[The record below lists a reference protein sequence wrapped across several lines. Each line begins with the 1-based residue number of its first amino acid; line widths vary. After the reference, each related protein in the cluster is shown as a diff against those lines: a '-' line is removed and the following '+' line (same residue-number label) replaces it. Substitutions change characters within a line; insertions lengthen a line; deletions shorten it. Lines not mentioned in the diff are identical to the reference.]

1 MPDHRAFV
9 IVGAGLAGAKAA
21 ETLREEGFTGRIVLI
36 GTEPERPYE
45 RPPLSKDVLLGAA
58 PRDSVFVHEPGW
70 YAGHDVDLRTGT
82 TAVGIDRTRRV
93 VELDGGTEI
102 GYDRLLLAT
111 GATPRPLPVPGAD
124 LGGVL
129 QLRTLAD
136 MERISAA
143 VGEGTRLVIVGAGW
157 IGLEVAAAARSR
169 GATVTVVETAALP
182 LQRVLGDRI
191 ATVFA
196 DLHRE
201 HGVEF
206 HFGAQIRRMTRSRIE
221 LDDGTGLDADEVLAA
236 VGVAPNTAIAERAGL
251 PVDNGI
257 LVDHRLRTDD
267 PDVFAAGD
275 VANVDHPLL
284 GARVR
289 VEHWANALHTG
300 PVAAR
305 AMLDQQISYTDL
317 PYFYTDQYDLGMEY
331 TGWVP
336 PGADTEL
343 VVRGDLPSRK
353 FIAFWLLDGRMAAG
367 MNVNIWDVADQ
378 IRDLARAGLA
388 GAVVDR
394 VRLADPGVPLT
405 DLLP

>member
-196 DLHRE
+196 DLHRK